1 MLFLI
6 SFILAA
12 VVTTF
17 VLPKDYRGGGGAMML
32 IVCVLAL
39 AFRFLIGVIFHK
51 PWKKDK
57 I

>member
-17 VLPKDYRGGGGAMML
+17 VVPKDYHSGGGAVMV

-39 AFRFLIGVIFHK
+39 VFRFLIGVIFHK
-51 PWKKDK
+51 PWKKS
-57 I
+57 

>member
-17 VLPKDYRGGGGAMML
+17 FVPKDYQSGGGAVMV

-39 AFRFLIGVIFHK
+39 VFRFLIGVIFHK

>member
-12 VVTTF
+12 VVTAFF
-17 VLPKDYRGGGGAMML
+17 VPKDYHSGGGAVM
-32 IVCVLAL
+32 ITVCVLAL
-39 AFRFLIGVIFHK
+39 VFRFLIGVIFNK
-51 PWKKDK
+51 PLKKPK